1 MRTLFL
7 VVLYGLRPGESA
19 TLDSLLAQPSASLP
33 ADSVLLVWN
42 NGPQPLA
49 QADRQALLAAPGCSS
64 ARTSAIR
71 R

>member
-49 QADRQALLAAPGCSS
+49 QADRQA
-64 ARTSAIR
+64 
-71 R
+71 